1 MSITFSWS
9 WIRGSNRQCHLG
21 RVKCYHYTNTA
32 YKWWFSSLPQI
43 SMTCPYLIG
52 LILPDLSTTKHFCS
66 KAVFFWL
73 PQTILGT
80 LFFLVAPDL
89 KGTSDGR
96 YPKWSW
102 IRDSNPWPRD
112 YKSRALP
119 TELIQQISLS
129 FQGANHTFL
138 TIIKD
143 IVNGKMTSILC
154 DYP

>member
-1 MSITFSWS
+1 MYITFYWS
-9 WIRGSNRQCHLG
+9 WIRDSNRQRHLG

-119 TELIQQISLS
+119 TELIQHKMVPNLWVEHRTSQLL
-129 FQGANHTFL
+129 A
-138 TIIKD
+138 
-143 IVNGKMTSILC
+143 IVVSPAPTSS
-154 DYP
+154 D